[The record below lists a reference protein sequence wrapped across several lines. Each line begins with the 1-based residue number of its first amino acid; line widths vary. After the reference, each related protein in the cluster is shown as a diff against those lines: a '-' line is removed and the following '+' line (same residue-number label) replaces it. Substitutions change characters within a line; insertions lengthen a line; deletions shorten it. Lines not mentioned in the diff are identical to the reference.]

1 MPEDAPLLI
10 LAGGIAGNGEAKGA
24 AGAGQGQG
32 PAALLIQEGRIKAIG
47 QEALE
52 AGAGEGLEQLD
63 LRPAWLAPAPL
74 DAHVHLWLRGHAQE
88 NLAACK
94 AAGLAAVRD
103 LGNPPKHEMPSGLPD
118 HPPLVVASGPGLCA
132 QGPAKTWL
140 GIECAGPDSFVA
152 AAEARIK
159 AGAGVLKVFATGLLD
174 FDEPGRVEHELAMSQ
189 EELAAVKEVARGAGL
204 RLAAHTSGEAS
215 ARACLAA
222 GVDSLEHGFFL
233 QRTTLEL
240 MAEKG
245 AAWVPTLAAVEVH
258 AEDPE
263 GRHDARVRENLRII
277 SQSQAK
283 AMFMAEELGVNL
295 VLGTDSGSYG
305 LPHSRAVFMEMEAWL
320 RAGLKPGTVFAAA
333 TARAA
338 RLMGLEGEVGVI
350 APGARAWLLATEND
364 PREDPL
370 TMREPVWRE
379 F

>member
-1 MPEDAPLLI
+1 MPEGASLLI
-10 LAGGIAGNGEAKGA
+10 LAAGL
-24 AGAGQGQG
+24 AGAEGEGRESG
-32 PAALLIQEGRIKAIG
+32 PAAVLIQRDQGGRGGRIKALG

-52 AGAGEGLEQLD
+52 AGAGGGLEQLD

-74 DAHVHLWLRGHAQE
+74 DAHVHLWLRGAVRE
-88 NLAACK
+88 NLAACQ

-103 LGNPPKHEMPSGLPD
+103 LGNSPKHEMPSGLAD
-118 HPPLVVASGPGLCA
+118 QPPLVVASGPGLCA

-140 GIECAGPDSFVA
+140 GIECQGPGSFA
-152 AAEARIK
+152 AAAKARVK

-174 FDEPGRVEHELAMSQ
+174 FDEPGQVEHELAVSQ
-189 EELAAVKEVARGAGL
+189 EELAAVKEVARRAGL
-204 RLAAHTSGEAS
+204 SLAAHTSGEAS

-233 QRTTLEL
+233 ERATLEL
-240 MAEKG
+240 MAQRG
-245 AAWVPTLAAVEVH
+245 TAWVPTLAAVEVH

-263 GRHDARVRENLRII
+263 GRHDDRVRENLRII

-283 AMFMAEELGVNL
+283 AMLMAEELGVNL

-305 LPHSRAVFMEMEAWL
+305 LPHGQAVFREMEAWL
-320 RAGLKPGTVFAAA
+320 RAGLKPRTVFAAA

-338 RLMGLEGEVGVI
+338 RLMGLQGEVGLI
-350 APGARAWLLATEND
+350 APGARAWLLATESD
-364 PREDPL
+364 PRENPL
-370 TMREPVWRE
+370 ALREPVWRG